1 MPISV
6 EHQWKVAAVAVKGFS
21 HRKSDTPCQDYCLA
35 HSARNFTILAL
46 SDGAGS
52 CKLSH
57 IGSKAACLGFI
68 RGAKTLLRPYQNDPE
83 ALGKFLSESTEGS
96 WFSVLDCA
104 AQFVVAAAEKRN
116 VNPEESMA
124 CTLLG
129 AIIGRSCAIVIQV
142 GDGAWVAE
150 TESSGFHPVTWP
162 EHGQYVNQ
170 TYFITH
176 AGYSEHLQFAII
188 PNDGLL
194 RSLFGFSD
202 GIERL
207 CLDLSTKEAVDG
219 FFRPL
224 RSLFERQSK
233 IEFEKGFSRFLNSER
248 VTSLTDDDTSIIIA
262 SRVCNLL

>member
-1 MPISV
+1 MST
-6 EHQWKVAAVAVKGFS
+6 EHHWKTALVIVKGTS
-21 HRKSDTPCQDYCLA
+21 HQKTDSPCQDYCIT
-35 HSARNFTILAL
+35 HRTKSFTILAL

-57 IGSKAACLGFI
+57 IGSRAACLGFI
-68 RGAKTLLRPYQNDPE
+68 RGAKMLLRPYQDNSD
-83 ALGKFLSESTEGS
+83 ALGSFLAESSEES
-96 WFSVLDCA
+96 WLTVLDCA

-129 AIIGRSCAIVIQV
+129 AIIGQSCAIVLQV

-162 EHGQYVNQ
+162 EHGQYVNE

-176 AGYSEHLQFAII
+176 AGYSEHLQFKVI

-194 RSLFGFSD
+194 RSLIGFSD

-207 CLDLSTKEAVDG
+207 CLDLSEKTAVDG

-224 RSLFERQSK
+224 CSLFVRQTK
-233 IEFEKGFSRFLNSER
+233 AEFEKGFSGFLKSER

-262 SRVCNLL
+262 SRACNLL

>member
-1 MPISV
+1 MST
-6 EHQWKVAAVAVKGFS
+6 EHHWKTALVTVKGTS
-21 HRKSDTPCQDYCLA
+21 HQKTDSPCQDYCVA
-35 HSARNFTILAL
+35 HRTKNFTILAL

-57 IGSKAACLGFI
+57 IGSRAACLGFI
-68 RGAKTLLRPYQNDPE
+68 RGTKTLLRSYQNDPD
-83 ALGKFLSESTEGS
+83 ALGRFLSESSEDS
-96 WFSVLDCA
+96 WLTVLDCA
-104 AQFVVAAAEKRN
+104 AQFVVAAAEKRDT
-116 VNPEESMA
+116 NPEESMA

-129 AIIGRSCAIVIQV
+129 AIIGQSCAIVLQV

-162 EHGQYVNQ
+162 EHGQYVNE

-176 AGYSEHLQFAII
+176 AGYSEHLQFKVI
-188 PNDGLL
+188 PNNGLL
-194 RSLFGFSD
+194 RSLIGFSD

-207 CLDLSTKEAVDG
+207 CLDLSEKTAVGG

-233 IEFEKGFSRFLNSER
+233 VEFEQGFSRFLKSER

-262 SRVCNLL
+262 SRVCNLQ

>member
-1 MPISV
+1 MST
-6 EHQWKVAAVAVKGFS
+6 EHHWKTALVTVKGTS
-21 HRKSDTPCQDYCLA
+21 HQKTDSPCQDYCVA
-35 HSARNFTILAL
+35 HRTKNFTILAL

-57 IGSKAACLGFI
+57 IGSRAACLGFI
-68 RGAKTLLRPYQNDPE
+68 RGTKTLLRSYQNDPD
-83 ALGKFLSESTEGS
+83 ALGRFLSESSEDS
-96 WFSVLDCA
+96 WLTVLDCA
-104 AQFVVAAAEKRN
+104 AQFVVAAAEKRDT
-116 VNPEESMA
+116 NPEESMA

-129 AIIGRSCAIVIQV
+129 AVIGQSCAIVLQV

-162 EHGQYVNQ
+162 EHGQYVNE

-176 AGYSEHLQFAII
+176 AGYSEHLQFKVI

-194 RSLFGFSD
+194 RSLIGFSD

-207 CLDLSTKEAVDG
+207 CLDLSEKTAVNG

-233 IEFEKGFSRFLNSER
+233 AEFEQGFSGFLKSER

-262 SRVCNLL
+262 SRVCNLQ

>member
-1 MPISV
+1 MV
-6 EHQWKVAAVAVKGFS
+6 
-21 HRKSDTPCQDYCLA
+21 HRTK
-35 HSARNFTILAL
+35 NVTILAL

-57 IGSKAACLGFI
+57 IGSRAACLGFI
-68 RGAKTLLRPYQNDPE
+68 RGVKTVLRPNMEDPDT
-83 ALGKFLSESTEGS
+83 LSRFLSDSSKES
-96 WFSVLDCA
+96 WIPALDDA
-104 AQFVVAAAEKRN
+104 AQFVIATAEKRG

-129 AIIGRSCAIVIQV
+129 AIIGQSSAIVLQV

-150 TESSGFHPVTWP
+150 TESMGFHPVTWP
-162 EHGQYVNQ
+162 EHGQYVNE

-176 AGYSEHLQFAII
+176 AGYSEHVQFAII

-194 RSLFGFSD
+194 RSLIGFSD

-207 CLDLSTKEAVDG
+207 CLDLSTKAAVDG

-224 RSLFERQSK
+224 RSLFDRQSK
-233 IEFEKGFSRFLNSER
+233 IEFEKGFSRFLNSEQ
-248 VTSLTDDDTSIIIA
+248 VTSRTDDDTSIIIA
-262 SRVCNLL
+262 SRA